1 MSCVPSWRGRWEPWR
16 TMTWCDV
23 ARGNRLQ
30 QGGMMSVEARR
41 PVRRQQIP
49 AVLCLDQSC
58 GGEVG
63 GEEVGF

>member
-1 MSCVPSWRGRWEPWR
+1 
-16 TMTWCDV
+16 MTWCDV